1 MKTNQILSLLFVI
14 TLFFFACK
22 KSSTDNTPN
31 PNPNPTPTAA
41 DSMAVLRIDLSGLKN
56 TNGVVNV
63 ALYNS
68 AASFNKP
75 AQAYKQAIASPTAT
89 SLTIEFDS
97 LAPGTYAFGLFHD
110 ENNDA
115 TLNTNILTIPTEGF
129 AFSNNAMGTFGAPS
143 FTQAQFTLVAKDTLT
158 QTITLK
164 FLP

>member
-1 MKTNQILSLLFVI
+1 MKTNQTILLLMGMFMLMI
-14 TLFFFACK
+14 ACK
-22 KSSTDNTPN
+22 KSTVDNNPTPN
-31 PNPNPTPTAA
+31 PNPSPTAA

-75 AQAYKQAIASPTAT
+75 AQAYKQAIATPTAT

-97 LAPGTYAFGLFHD
+97 LAAGTYAFGLFHD

-129 AFSNNAMGTFGAPS
+129 AFSNNAMGTFGAPT
-143 FTQAQFTLVAKDTLT
+143 FTQAQFTLAAKDTLT

>member
-1 MKTNQILSLLFVI
+1 MKTNQILSLLFGI

-75 AQAYKQAIASPTAT
+75 AQAYKQAIAAPTAT

-129 AFSNNAMGTFGAPS
+129 AFSNNAMGTFGAPT
-143 FTQAQFTLVAKDTLT
+143 FTQAQFTLGVKDTLT

>member
-1 MKTNQILSLLFVI
+1 MKTNQTILLLMGMFMLMI
-14 TLFFFACK
+14 ACK
-22 KSSTDNTPN
+22 KSTVDNNPTPN
-31 PNPNPTPTAA
+31 PNPSTTAA

-75 AQAYKQAIASPTAT
+75 AQAYKQAIATPTAT

-97 LAPGTYAFGLFHD
+97 LAAGTYAFGLFHD

-129 AFSNNAMGTFGAPS
+129 AFSNNAMGTFGAPT
-143 FTQAQFTLVAKDTLT
+143 FTQAQFTLAAKDTLT

>member
-1 MKTNQILSLLFVI
+1 MKKQTSLLVFC
-14 TLFFFACK
+14 LFSVLFFACK
-22 KSSTDNTPN
+22 KNTADNNPN
-31 PNPNPTPTAA
+31 PNPNPTPTAS

-75 AQAYKQAIASPTAT
+75 AQAYKQAIVTPSAT

-143 FTQAQFTLVAKDTLT
+143 FTQAQFTLGVKDTLT

>member
-1 MKTNQILSLLFVI
+1 MKKQYTILAICLLSV
-14 TLFFFACK
+14 LFFACK
-22 KSSTDNTPN
+22 KNTADNTPN
-31 PNPNPTPTAA
+31 PNPNPNPTTT
-41 DSMAVLRIDLSGLKN
+41 DSLAVLRIALSGLKN

-75 AQAYKQAIASPTAT
+75 AQAYRQAIVTPTA
-89 SLTIEFDS
+89 SSVNIEFDS

-129 AFSNNAMGTFGAPS
+129 AFSNNSMGTFGAPS
-143 FTQAQFTLVAKDTLT
+143 FAQAQFTLGIKDTLT
-158 QTITLK
+158 QNITLK

>member
-1 MKTNQILSLLFVI
+1 MKTNQTILLLLGMFMLMI
-14 TLFFFACK
+14 ACK
-22 KSSTDNTPN
+22 KSTVDNNPN

-41 DSMAVLRIDLSGLKN
+41 DSMAVLRIALSGLKN

-75 AQAYKQAIASPTAT
+75 AQAYKQAIATPSAT

-129 AFSNNAMGTFGAPS
+129 AFSNNAMGTFGAPT
-143 FTQAQFTLVAKDTLT
+143 FTQAQFTLAAKDTLT

>member
-1 MKTNQILSLLFVI
+1 MKKQNILFALIVCTLLGV
-14 TLFFFACK
+14 ACK
-22 KSSTDNTPN
+22 KNTADNNPNPN
-31 PNPNPTPTAA
+31 PNPNPTAT
-41 DSMAVLRIDLSGLKN
+41 DSLAVLRIDLSGLKN

-75 AQAYKQAIASPTAT
+75 AQAYKQAIVTPSAT
-89 SLTIEFDS
+89 SFTIVFDS
-97 LAPGTYAFGLFHD
+97 ITPGTYAFGLFHD

-129 AFSNNAMGTFGAPS
+129 AFSNNAMGTFGAPT
-143 FTQAQFTLVAKDTLT
+143 FAQAQFTLAKKDTLT

>member
-1 MKTNQILSLLFVI
+1 MKTRTIFLGLCLLSSL
-14 TLFFFACK
+14 FFACK
-22 KSSTDNTPN
+22 KNTADNTPN
-31 PNPNPTPTAA
+31 PNPDPTPTAT
-41 DSMAVLRIDLSGLKN
+41 DSMAVLRIALSGLKN

-68 AASFNKP
+68 AGSFNKP
-75 AQAYKQAIASPTAT
+75 AQAYRQAIVTPT
-89 SLTIEFDS
+89 SSSVNIEFDS

-110 ENNDA
+110 ENNDQ

-129 AFSNNAMGTFGAPS
+129 AFSNNAMGTFGPPTYA
-143 FTQAQFTLVAKDTLT
+143 QAQFPLQAKDTLT

>member
-1 MKTNQILSLLFVI
+1 MKKQTSLLIFCLLSV
-14 TLFFFACK
+14 LFFACK
-22 KSSTDNTPN
+22 KNTTDNNPN

-75 AQAYKQAIASPTAT
+75 AQAYKQAIATPTAT

-143 FTQAQFTLVAKDTLT
+143 FTQAQFTLAVKDTLT